1 MYSASTNSITGLYL
15 REDFGMLLALPVGKT
30 VFVHVL
36 PEAVLCPITITEITE
51 ETFTLPLALSAN
63 VKMPRFDVFF
73 AFLTIRTTVGVC
85 PLTRLSCEG
94 CQTLRAFMLKNI
106 PSDLEPGIYLNR
118 IQFNHQ
124 KEIRNF
130 SKNLP

>member
-1 MYSASTNSITGLYL
+1 MYSRSKKSLTVLYL
-15 REDFGMLLALPVGKT
+15 REDFGMLLPLPVGKT

-36 PEAVLCPITITEITE
+36 PEAVLCPISKTEITE
-51 ETFTLPLALSAN
+51 ETFTLPLPLSTN

-85 PLTRLSCEG
+85 ALTGLGCKG
-94 CQTLRAFMLKNI
+94 CQTLRAFMLQNT
-106 PSDLEPGIYLNR
+106 PSDLKPGIYLKR
-118 IQFNHQ
+118 IQINHQ
-124 KEIRNF
+124 KEIKYF